1 MPKKPTHHRTV
12 AQNRKA
18 LHDYFIDERMEA
30 GVMLA
35 GTEVKALRAG
45 NGNLADA
52 YAQERG
58 GEIFLFNAYI
68 PEYAA
73 GSYNNHE
80 TRRPRKLLL
89 HKKQISKLLGAVKE
103 KTVTL
108 IPLAIFFNDRGIAK
122 VELGLARGKKQYD
135 KRDTDKKRDWERQ
148 RARLLRHSAD

>member
-148 RARLLRHSAD
+148 RARLLRH

>member
-30 GVMLA
+30 GVVLA
-35 GTEVKALRAG
+35 STEVKALRAG

-58 GEIFLFNAYI
+58 GEIFMFNAYI

-122 VELGLARGKKQYD
+122 VEVGLARGKKQYD
-135 KRDTDKKRDWERQ
+135 KRDTDKKRDWDRQ
-148 RARLLRHSAD
+148 RARLLRSRAD